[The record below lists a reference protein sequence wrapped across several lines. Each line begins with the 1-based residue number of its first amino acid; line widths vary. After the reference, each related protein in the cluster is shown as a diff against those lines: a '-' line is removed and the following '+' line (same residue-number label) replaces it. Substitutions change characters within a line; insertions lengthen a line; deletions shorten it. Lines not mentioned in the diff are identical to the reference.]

1 MGNTFDLHQEIE
13 EHKSALAKKDE
24 QILSIENQVLS
35 SVEECRK
42 LEQILQINNNKYER
56 LMESHRKLQKLNQVL
71 EEKMLKM
78 ADKSINEEA
87 ILNAKIN
94 ELGFQLGAAQS
105 QISELQ
111 NISETYKRDCNIA
124 IRLLQQ
130 KPTQF
135 ISHHIETVRFCCCLH
150 LKYFENPNLYFF

>member
-13 EHKSALAKKDE
+13 ELKSALSRKDE
-24 QILSIENQVLS
+24 QILSIENQVFS

-42 LEQILQINNNKYER
+42 LEQSLHINSNKYER

-71 EEKMLKM
+71 EEKLLKM
-78 ADKSINEEA
+78 AETTISQEK
-87 ILNAKIN
+87 ILNDKIN
-94 ELGFQLGAAQS
+94 GLNAELS
-105 QISELQ
+105 SSKDQIVHLE

-135 ISHHIETVRFCCCLH
+135 ISHHIETVSFFLQ
-150 LKYFENPNLYFF
+150 YFPTNF